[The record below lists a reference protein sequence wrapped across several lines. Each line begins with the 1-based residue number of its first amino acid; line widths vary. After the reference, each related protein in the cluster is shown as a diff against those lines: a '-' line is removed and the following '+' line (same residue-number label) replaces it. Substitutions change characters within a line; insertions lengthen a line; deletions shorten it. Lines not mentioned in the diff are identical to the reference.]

1 MKYKLD
7 LEDSTTRNGVKLF
20 RIVALTSFLSVNV
33 GDRGGY
39 IEKENNLSQ
48 SGNAW
53 VSDDAEVLWI
63 SKVGSSKGTL
73 TVFKTKDGYK
83 LTRGCFLGT
92 MEEFKNEVSKKS
104 DSDESKK
111 EYELLMSFI
120 EYKFNKF
127 I

>member
-1 MKYKLD
+1 MQ
-7 LEDSTTRNGVKLF
+7 EVS
-20 RIVALTSFLSVNV
+20 
-33 GDRGGY
+33 GDARV
-39 IEKENNLSQ
+39 
-48 SGNAW
+48 SG
-53 VSDDAEVLWI
+53 DAEVLWM
-63 SKVGSSKGTL
+63 SRAGSLKGTL

-92 MEEFKNEVSKKS
+92 MEEFKNAVSNKS

-111 EYELLMSFI
+111 EYELLMPFI